1 MVPAVHAAR
10 RCIDRTMFGAR
21 EPQLP
26 PPPPRW
32 YPAARGCSI
41 GSTGNTSS
49 SLPAAAAAGGTAG
62 GFPDPCGAKERR
74 GSLVA
79 TGVVKWF
86 SPEKGY
92 GFISQE
98 GGPDV
103 FVHFSA
109 ISGEGYR
116 NLEEGQQVEFEVTQ
130 GQKGPQAA
138 NVRLV

>member
-1 MVPAVHAAR
+1 MAR
-10 RCIDRTMFGAR
+10 
-21 EPQLP
+21 
-26 PPPPRW
+26 
-32 YPAARGCSI
+32 
-41 GSTGNTSS
+41 
-49 SLPAAAAAGGTAG
+49 
-62 GFPDPCGAKERR
+62 
-74 GSLVA
+74 
-79 TGVVKWF
+79 GVVKWF

-130 GQKGPQAA
+130 VRRVRRRPTFASSESLRRSGNERGTRFGGSLFTFGRDVDRRVSVRGRVPGRPAHQDLRADLRGRRAGPSAA
-138 NVRLV
+138 PPCRGAAGGA